1 MNFPARSDCTLP
13 LLLQVIS
20 DDLGMKLDQVD
31 INMLG
36 RAKKTTITKDETIL
50 LGGAGDKHAL
60 EERVEQ
66 LRQAIAQA
74 TSDYDRWVPGKPWAV
89 TAAAPTTP
97 L

>member
-1 MNFPARSDCTLP
+1 M
-13 LLLQVIS
+13 IS

-74 TSDYDRWVPGKPWAV
+74 TSDYDRWVPGKPWA
-89 TAAAPTTP
+89 APEAAPKCLCECPGLVETKG
-97 L
+97 LSGF

>member
-1 MNFPARSDCTLP
+1 MSCPSALP

-74 TSDYDRWVPGKPWAV
+74 TSDYDRWVLGSLVLYLKQHQ
-89 TAAAPTTP
+89 
-97 L
+97 

>member
-1 MNFPARSDCTLP
+1 
-13 LLLQVIS
+13 
-20 DDLGMKLDQVD
+20 MKLDQVD

-36 RAKKTTITKDETIL
+36 RAKKSTITKDETIL

-74 TSDYDRWVPGKPWAV
+74 TSDYDRWVLGSLWMQDQKAFVDAMVSLRRWA
-89 TAAAPTTP
+89 
-97 L
+97 